1 MKLTPE
7 LFLQQYTESGKKHML
22 ITGDRG
28 KGKTTLFRKI
38 VSLLAQN
45 GETLPGLTSVYIP
58 KTGVMLKDNIT
69 GTEAA
74 VGIYCPQKA
83 EIGKNMIPHSDGF
96 FTVGIPSLEAVKKSK
111 TEWFTIDE
119 IGFLESNE
127 LQFQQTL
134 LKTME
139 RKKLIAIVRKTQ
151 KGAVP
156 FIDEMLSHSDTFVI
170 DLDNYNN
177 SEYWD

>member
-1 MKLTPE
+1 MKFTPE
-7 LFLQQYTESGKKHML
+7 LFLQQYTKSGKKHLL

-28 KGKTTLFRKI
+28 KGKSTLFNKI
-38 VSLLAQN
+38 IKLIDN

-58 KTGVMLKDNIT
+58 KTGVMLKDIIT

-74 VGIYCPQKA
+74 VGIYCPEKA

-96 FTVGIPSLEAVKKSK
+96 FTVGIPTLESVQKSK

-127 LQFQQTL
+127 IQFQQTL

-139 RKKLIAIVRKTQ
+139 SKKMLAVVRKTQ
-151 KGAVP
+151 KCAVP
-156 FIDEMLSHSDTFVI
+156 FIDETLSREDAFVI
-170 DLDNYNN
+170 DLDNYDN
-177 SEYWD
+177 SYYWD